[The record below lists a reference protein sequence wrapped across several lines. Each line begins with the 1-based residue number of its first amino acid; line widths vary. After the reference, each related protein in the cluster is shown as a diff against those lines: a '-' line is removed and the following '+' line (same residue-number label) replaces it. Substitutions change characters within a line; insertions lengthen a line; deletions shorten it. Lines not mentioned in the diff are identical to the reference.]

1 MYNIFDQNDR
11 NQNGLLD
18 MAEYNSFMK
27 SYQAQRNKRF
37 GTEIVHEDT
46 FITEWFKAQ
55 NQLTPEEQ
63 GISKDDLYRS
73 DKIQMAVIARMVQ
86 SQ

>member
-1 MYNIFDQNDR
+1 
-11 NQNGLLD
+11 
-18 MAEYNSFMK
+18 MK
-27 SYQAQRNKRF
+27 AYQKQRNKRF

-46 FITEWFKAQ
+46 FISEWFKAQ

-73 DKIQMAVIARMVQ
+73 DKIQMAVIARMV
-86 SQ
+86 